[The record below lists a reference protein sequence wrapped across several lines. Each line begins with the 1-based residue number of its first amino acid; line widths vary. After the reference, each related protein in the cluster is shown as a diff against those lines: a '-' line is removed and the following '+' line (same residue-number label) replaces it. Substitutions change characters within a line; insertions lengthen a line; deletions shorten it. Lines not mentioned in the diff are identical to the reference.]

1 MNSMYLTPL
10 ACPSPPTLRNMSG
23 DAMSCFMPSSCS
35 AVRCCLDVSR
45 LSGQSVEVSLDFSQ
59 CGNYLDITVEKITV
73 KHYLNSFTFG
83 MMFTMSAS
91 ISLSLSLK
99 LMWGIA
105 LDNQI
110 LYIAGVEHKMSL
122 RGMFEVK

>member
-83 MMFTMSAS
+83 MMLT
-91 ISLSLSLK
+91 ICLHLSLSQ
-99 LMWGIA
+99 LMWGIV

-110 LYIAGVEHKMSL
+110 FYIAGVEHKMSL